1 MGLGRKDR
9 LKCRLRV
16 ILFFKGC
23 LLIKSFNI
31 YLSGSG
37 GRQGQDMKQQILIEC
52 RCRSVLTMQ
61 RSGEVVVHETEA
73 QSEAESWLHCSHEP
87 SNSSPCILVFSQLY
101 QAIPPR
107 EI

>member
-1 MGLGRKDR
+1 
-9 LKCRLRV
+9 
-16 ILFFKGC
+16 
-23 LLIKSFNI
+23 
-31 YLSGSG
+31 
-37 GRQGQDMKQQILIEC
+37 
-52 RCRSVLTMQ
+52 MQ